1 MQNRSA
7 ALHIRIHI
15 VVKLLRSL
23 RYSSKVVEMY
33 TQSLKAEPI
42 GAIAIDPDARWL
54 ILLTACSEQGVMLT
68 YWALLGII
76 SVPCFAGAHG

>member
-1 MQNRSA
+1 MVLGVKSKHPVVMV
-7 ALHIRIHI
+7 ALQTAE
-15 VVKLLRSL
+15 SFFAF
-23 RYSSKVVEMY
+23 SKVVEMH